1 VSAKPRAPASPSDGT
16 DGTSSRNILLVVLD
30 PVPGEDLRAAV
41 EAHRGQDDVT
51 VHVVAPAAN
60 AGMLEWITGDE
71 DKARAEAAELATAT
85 VEALEAADAHV
96 EAEVGD
102 RDLLLAVEDA
112 LSLFPADEIVLAGQ
126 ASEETEAALR
136 RLGLPVSRLN
146 GGHADGGEAA
156 EAGGVVRDVAR
167 GQSPQTPFVLLGVV
181 GGVVLGAIAFI
192 SLITLL
198 IVWLA

>member
-1 VSAKPRAPASPSDGT
+1 M
-16 DGTSSRNILLVVLD
+16 SSRNILLVVLD
-30 PVPGEDLRAAV
+30 PVPGEEIRAAV
-41 EAHRGQDDVT
+41 QAHKGQDDVT

-60 AGMLEWITGDE
+60 AGMLQWLTGADDE
-71 DKARAEAAELATAT
+71 ARAEAAALAVET
-85 VEALEAADAHV
+85 VEALEAAEAEV

-102 RDLLLAVEDA
+102 RDPLLAVEDA
-112 LSLFPADEIVLAGQ
+112 LSLFPADEIVLAGE

-136 RLGLPVSRLN
+136 GLGLPVSRLN
-146 GGHADGGEAA
+146 GRQVHGGGEIDA
-156 EAGGVVRDVAR
+156 EGVVREVAR
-167 GQSPQTPFVLLGVV
+167 GQSPQTPFVVLGVV